1 MRIRNTGENNIEA
14 VVDSSWHFYKISAYI
29 GRYNAKRASLVQS
42 RIKMLEKLP
51 VLEPVVT
58 ESTVTLRFPDVD
70 KLSPPILM
78 LR

>member
-1 MRIRNTGENNIEA
+1 LKR
-14 VVDSSWHFYKISAYI
+14 SSHYYKVSAYI